1 MRFLRELYVVFWK
14 EMLVWIKNPM
24 LPVVRA
30 LVFPM
35 MWIVI
40 FGSAF
45 GGDVSHIPVAVV
57 MGDTGELALQYL
69 SALNVG
75 TTLDIK
81 STSLAEAEKML
92 KSRRVYGIIY
102 IPDEFTERLTS
113 GEKVSVTLSLDETT
127 PQIAGALVSHVT
139 EATRR
144 FSQQLSGSADLV
156 AVQRNTVF
164 GRGVEYLDYLAPG
177 VVMMTILFSSLF
189 SGGLNL
195 ILDREF
201 GTLKMLMVSPISRDA
216 IILGKIFAGVIQSIA
231 SGVVALIVAML
242 MGVHLKSGAMGFV
255 MIILLM
261 FIAGFGFIGMST
273 AFATRITELE
283 QLMVVMQ
290 VLIMPMWFLSGGLYP
305 LESMPQW
312 MRPLAI
318 VNPMTYVT
326 DAARAIMI
334 RGIIWETLA
343 LDLTVISAFAV
354 AMFLIGSYSF
364 KRTLGGVR

>member
-1 MRFLRELYVVFWK
+1 MSFLRELYVVFWK
-14 EMLVWIKNPM
+14 EMLVWINNPM

-45 GGDVSHIPVAVV
+45 GGEVSHIPLAVV
-57 MGDTGELALQYL
+57 TSDTGELSLAYLNAL
-69 SALNVG
+69 STG

-81 STSLAEAEKML
+81 YTNLAEAEKML
-92 KSRRVYGIIY
+92 KNRKVYGILY
-102 IPDEFTERLTS
+102 IHENFSRRLSS
-113 GEKVSVTLSLDETT
+113 GERVEVTLTLDETT
-127 PQIAGALVSHVT
+127 PQISTALVSHIKG
-139 EATRR
+139 ATRR
-144 FSQQLSGSADLV
+144 FSESLGGGDVVYLKK
-156 AVQRNTVF
+156 NTLF
-164 GRGVEYLDYLAPG
+164 GRGIKYLDYLAPG
-177 VVMMTILFSSLF
+177 VVMMTILFSSIF
-189 SGGLNL
+189 SGGLSL

-201 GTLKMLMVSPISRDA
+201 GTLKMLMVSPVSRDA
-216 IILGKIFAGVIQSIA
+216 IILGKIFAGVIQSIT

-242 MGVHLKSGAMGFV
+242 MGVHLKSGAMGFL

-305 LESMPQW
+305 LESMPEW

-343 LDLTVISAFAV
+343 LDMAVISAFAV
-354 AMFLIGSYSF
+354 AMFFVGSYSF
-364 KRTLGGVR
+364 KKTLGGVK

>member
-1 MRFLRELYVVFWK
+1 MSFLRELYVVFWK
-14 EMLVWIKNPM
+14 EMLLWINNPM

-45 GGDVSHIPVAVV
+45 GGEVNHIPLAVV
-57 MGDTGELALQYL
+57 AGDAGEL
-69 SALNVG
+69 SAEYISVLNTG

-81 STSLAEAEKML
+81 STNLATAEKML
-92 KSRRVYGIIY
+92 KSREVYGVLY
-102 IPDEFTERLTS
+102 IPEDFSSKLIAGER
-113 GEKVSVTLSLDETT
+113 VSVVLSLDETT
-127 PQIAGALVSHVT
+127 PQIASAIVAHVT
-139 EATRR
+139 SVTQR
-144 FSQQLSGSADLV
+144 FSKDIALAGDRV
-156 AVQRNTVF
+156 VVEKNTLF
-164 GRGVEYLDYLAPG
+164 GRGIEYLDYLAPG
-177 VVMMTILFSSLF
+177 VVMMTILFSAFF
-189 SGGLNL
+189 SGGMNL

-216 IILGKIFAGVIQSIA
+216 IILGKIFAGVVQSIT
-231 SGVVALIVAML
+231 SGIVALIVAIL
-242 MGVHLKSGAMGFV
+242 MGVHLKSGATGIA

-273 AFATRITELE
+273 AIGTRITELE
-283 QLMVVMQ
+283 QLMVMMMVI
-290 VLIMPMWFLSGGLYP
+290 IMPMWFLSGGLYP
-305 LESMPQW
+305 LESMPDW

-318 VNPMTYVT
+318 VNPMTYAT

-334 RGIIWETLA
+334 RGIIWESLV
-343 LDLTVISAFAV
+343 LDLLIISTFAV

-364 KRTLGGVR
+364 KKTLGGVK